1 MKEHQYFV
9 YILECSDGLFYVG
22 VTNNLD
28 KRFDEHLQGIDSTC
42 FTFKR
47 RPVILKYFE
56 IFIDIKQAISR
67 EKQLKGWSRKKKIA
81 LMTEDFNA
89 LVQLSKNYSD
99 RVSFDNPSKILRQ
112 AQGDKQLDIQGDN
125 LQNS

>member
-9 YILECSDGLFYVG
+9 YILECSDCLFYVG

-28 KRFDEHLQGIDSTC
+28 KRVDEHLQGIDPTC

-56 IFIDIKQAISR
+56 IFTEITHAISR
-67 EKQLKGWSRKKKIA
+67 EKQLKGWSRRKKQA
-81 LMTEDFNA
+81 LMNEHFEE
-89 LVQLSKNYSD
+89 LVKFSKNNSEDSKSD
-99 RVSFDNPSKILRQ
+99 PSTSS
-112 AQGDKQLDIQGDN
+112 G
-125 LQNS
+125 